1 MFETFLAFLLKLAMI
16 GFSKIITGA
25 RAVWDD
31 VDASQPAGLK
41 PCVYFANHRSHG
53 DFALLWTV
61 LPLSLRAH
69 TRPVAGAE
77 YWRATWLRRL
87 IATKVLNAVLIE
99 RDPAAR
105 GGDQD
110 APILQMQAALAQG
123 DSLILFPEGTRN
135 LTDEPLL
142 ALKSGLFHLA
152 HASPDLQLIP
162 AWIDNL
168 HRVMPKGELIP
179 LPLLCTVR
187 FGAPIQLAA
196 TEDKAQFLNRA
207 REAMLSLST
216 RPMYV

>member
-1 MFETFLAFLLKLAMI
+1 MFEMFLAYLLKLAMM

-31 VDASQPAGLK
+31 AGAHECNPPK

-61 LPLSLRAH
+61 LPLSLRTH

-110 APILQMQAALAQG
+110 APIAQMRAALAQG

-152 HASPDLQLIP
+152 HAAPGLQLIP

-187 FGAPIQLAA
+187 FGAPLTLDAS
-196 TEDKAQFLNRA
+196 EDKAQFLCRA
-207 REAMLSLST
+207 RDAMLDLGA
-216 RPMYV
+216 RK